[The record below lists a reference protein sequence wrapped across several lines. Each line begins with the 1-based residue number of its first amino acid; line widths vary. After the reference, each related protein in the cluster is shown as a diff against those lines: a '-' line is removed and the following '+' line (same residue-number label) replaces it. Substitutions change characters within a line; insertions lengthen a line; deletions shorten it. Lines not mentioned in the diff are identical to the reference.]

1 MMLETAR
8 GVVYPNQCDAMA
20 HMNVQYYV
28 AAFDQ
33 ALWHLLLAI
42 GYPPSWVR
50 ERGLGWADV
59 RYVIE
64 YKREL
69 YPGDPYVVRSGI
81 TRVGS
86 KSLTTFHEMRRSE
99 TNEIA
104 AELEATSV
112 YFDLAERRA
121 LPIPDELRS
130 GAERLLVVRS
140 TSGSEPS
147 TIGGDGRS

>member
-20 HMNVQYYV
+20 HMNVHYYV

-33 ALWHLLLAI
+33 AIWHLLLAI
-42 GYPPSWVR
+42 GYAPSWVR

-69 YPGDPYVVRSGI
+69 HVGDLYIVLSGVS
-81 TRVGS
+81 RVGR
-86 KSLTTFHEMRRSE
+86 KSLTTFHEMRRMESD
-99 TNEIA
+99 EIA

-112 YFDLAERRA
+112 YFDLSQRR
-121 LPIPDELRS
+121 
-130 GAERLLVVRS
+130 
-140 TSGSEPS
+140 
-147 TIGGDGRS
+147 